1 MCRRRRLLNQ
11 PANDGLT
18 AEMKGMS
25 TTRRDGTNGT
35 ATIERCL
42 LGGLSGAL
50 ATWPMTAVMR
60 ALHRRLPAEEQYPLP
75 PRQIS
80 MNVASKIGAASS
92 MDENE
97 RFTVTMVAHYGY
109 GSLCGVL
116 YAACP
121 DRSSGSLFRGAV
133 FGLTIWTVSYLGT
146 AASGRIISA
155 RDPSSL
161 LRRNA
166 LMIAAHV
173 VWGVALEVLDG
184 FCAKEVSKTMGDG
197 GRSGFRL
204 SRSGIVLNSP
214 RVFIALVKPA
224 GEFIGVRNFF

>member
-80 MNVASKIGAASS
+80 MNVASKIGAASN

-109 GSLCGVL
+109 GLLCGVL
-116 YAACP
+116 YAACHH
-121 DRSSGSLFRGAV
+121 RGSGSLFRGAA
-133 FGLTIWTVSYLGT
+133 FGLTIWAVSYLGLLPAIGLFRPAT
-146 AASGRIISA
+146 QQ
-155 RDPSSL
+155 P

-184 FCAKEVSKTMGDG
+184 FARKKFRKRWAMETVQVSG
-197 GRSGFRL
+197 SF
-204 SRSGIVLNSP
+204 
-214 RVFIALVKPA
+214 APA
-224 GEFIGVRNFF
+224 SC